1 MAYNIFERWPFTS
14 FQNLNL
20 DWLITAMKEA
30 VEKSTNAE
38 ETAENLKQFVNTY
51 FDNLDVHEEI
61 NNKIDEMVASGEF
74 LDTFDQLI
82 PSIVSAWLQEN
93 ITPTSP
99 AVDASL
105 TISGAAADAK
115 VTGDGFN
122 SVKATTD
129 GILIEWD
136 QTVDTPQNV
145 LSTLDQDIPT
155 GTELTCVNKSS
166 STPINFSF
174 QDATGVRQFQL
185 YVEPDVV
192 RTVTST
198 GNPIHRVQT
207 YVNGTEYKAEI
218 RYGSNLAGSLEN
230 LENDFHAETE
240 MNVQI
245 FDGYYSDSG
254 ALVPPAG
261 DAEKRTDKIKC
272 FTGMKLLFSLRYN
285 TESHLMWNGLCIWKK
300 NGTFI
305 RTAVLAQKVRREW
318 QYTYTAAAD
327 DDYVSLCY
335 RSFNDADFHVYSMN
349 NSAEIYN
356 IITGETAGNAIYKFG
371 EYTIKGVN
379 HRGYNL
385 VAPENTIPAYQLS
398 VEHGFKFVETDVRF
412 TSDNVPVLLHD
423 ATVDRTSNGTGE
435 ISQMTYAQARALDFG
450 SWKSA
455 EYAGTK
461 IPSFEEFIVF
471 CKRTNIYP
479 YIELSG
485 DVYSLAQIEILYNIV
500 KRYGMERAVTWI
512 GSIPQNLNK
521 IKEFDKGSRFGVI
534 TWGAAT
540 SSSVDIANNLKTG
553 INDVFLNMDI
563 RYINDTLPIA
573 QTAGLPLELW
583 TSNSESEMRNVDS
596 YVNGIA
602 SDEFDYSVVMKE
614 YALA

>member
-1 MAYNIFERWPFTS
+1 MPFNFWERWPWTS
-14 FQNLNL
+14 FEDLNL
-20 DWLITAMKEA
+20 DWLMKAMKEA
-30 VEKSTNAE
+30 VEQSTDAVT
-38 ETAENLKQFVNTY
+38 TAENLKQFVNTY
-51 FDNLDVHEEI
+51 FDNLDVQEEI
-61 NNKIDEMVASGEF
+61 NAKIDEMVESGEF

-82 PSIVSAWLQEN
+82 PGIITAWLDEN
-93 ITPTSP
+93 ITPTTP

-136 QTVDTPQNV
+136 ETIESPRNVFTV
-145 LSTLDQDIPT
+145 LDHDIAP
-155 GTELTCVNKSS
+155 GTEITLVNKSTV
-166 STPINFSF
+166 TPISFTFQNANNTGQFS
-174 QDATGVRQFQL
+174 QYVSPDAIITVTATG
-185 YVEPDVV
+185 D
-192 RTVTST
+192 
-198 GNPIHRVQT
+198 PIHRIQT
-207 YVNGTEYKAEI
+207 YVNGTEFKAEL

-240 MNVQI
+240 MAVQI
-245 FDGYYSDSG
+245 FDGYYSEGGSIV
-254 ALVPPAG
+254 APTG

-285 TESHLMWNGLCIWKK
+285 TGSHSMWNGLCIWKK
-300 NGTFI
+300 NGTFT
-305 RTAVLAQKVRREW
+305 RTAILSQKTRREW

-371 EYTIKGVN
+371 KYTIKGVN

-450 SWKSA
+450 SWKSS

-521 IKEFDKGSRFGVI
+521 IKEFDKGARFGVI
-534 TWGAAT
+534 AWGAAT
-540 SSSVDIANNLKTG
+540 SSTVDIANNLKTG
-553 INDVFLNMDI
+553 INEVFLNMDI
-563 RYINDTLPIA
+563 RYLNDTMPIA
-573 QTAGLPLELW
+573 QNASLPLELW
-583 TSNSESEMRNVDS
+583 TSNSESEMRSVDS